1 MLEWVME
8 EVEGLM
14 RRCEGV
20 AVVSAWCLLLHLSA
34 LAARNCTALNPDFA
48 QATRKLSA
56 QITEDNLSLLAY
68 SDSSPDLI
76 VRYVSLSERAL
87 DRTTL

>member
-1 MLEWVME
+1 ME
-8 EVEGLM
+8 EVEGLV

-20 AVVSAWCLLLHLSA
+20 AVVSAWCLLHLSA
-34 LAARNCTALNPDFA
+34 LAARNCTALDPDFA

-68 SDSSPDLI
+68 SNSSPDLI